1 MKIKISVFLIVIV
14 LILSVGYYIN
24 TNYFEKDNKESNI
37 SPKDKYEFAL
47 MKWVEIFQPSTLSYE
62 DRLKELR
69 WFQSVTK
76 EFRGKKIKTVAEN
89 IDTHY
94 WESRVLAK
102 AFGELTGIHVEH
114 EIVGEGDLVVLIDE
128 QIKKNKIHYDAYV
141 NDADMVGT
149 HLRTQGVVVLSD
161 YMKGEGKKYTNP
173 YLDLN
178 DFLNLEFGQDYD
190 GNQLQLP
197 DQQFANLYWFRY
209 DWFSR
214 EDIKKKFKDLY
225 GYELGVPINW
235 AAYEDI
241 AEFFTKTKI
250 DGKKVY
256 GHLDYGKPSPSL
268 GWRFTDAWFSIAG
281 VGDKGL
287 PNGIPVDEWGI
298 RVENKIPVGS
308 SVTRGGA
315 VNGPAAVYAL
325 TKYIEWLKKYAP
337 PEASDWEWVDAG
349 PMASRGDIAQRIFQY
364 ITWLSDLRFHKED
377 SPVCDKYG
385 NPKWRVAPTPHG
397 KYWEEGMKVG
407 YQDAGS
413 WTIPKNVEGEN
424 RAIAWI
430 WAQFAVSKT
439 VDLKKFT
446 IGGTPIRKSTI
457 FSEYLSE
464 NIEQYGGLIEFYR
477 SLERK
482 KWTDSGPNVP
492 YYPGM
497 AALWWKN
504 IAKAISG
511 TMTPQ
516 EALDQLAKEQD
527 SLMKNLK
534 MNAYSPKLNPEKSRE
549 YWLNKPGAPKA
560 EKKEEKPKTVPYEE
574 LLKQWQK

>member
-1 MKIKISVFLIVIV
+1 MKFFSQTKEIKKSV
-14 LILSVGYYIN
+14 
-24 TNYFEKDNKESNI
+24 SN
-37 SPKDKYEFAL
+37 DKYEQAL
-47 MKWVEIFQPSTLSYE
+47 EKWAEIFQPSTLSYE
-62 DRLKELR
+62 ERVKELR
-69 WFQSVTK
+69 WFQNITK
-76 EFRGKKIKTVAEN
+76 EFKGESIRTVAEN

-94 WESRVLAK
+94 WESRVLTK
-102 AFGELTGIHVEH
+102 AFEELTGIHVEH
-114 EIVGEGDLVVLIDE
+114 DIIGEGDLVVLIDE
-128 QIKKNKIHYDAYV
+128 QIKKDKIIYDAYV

-149 HLRTQGVVVLSD
+149 HLRTQGVVILSD
-161 YMKGEGKKYTNP
+161 YMKEEGKKYTNP
-173 YLDLN
+173 YLDLD

-214 EDIKKKFKDLY
+214 DDIKKKFKDKY
-225 GYELGVPINW
+225 GYELGVPVNW

-241 AEFFTKTKI
+241 AEFFTNTKI

-268 GWRFTDAWFSIAG
+268 GWRFTDAWLSIAG

-287 PNGIPVDEWGI
+287 PNGLPVDEWGI

-308 SVTRGGA
+308 SVTRGGDL
-315 VNGPAAVYAL
+315 NGPAAVYAL
-325 TKYIEWLKKYAP
+325 TKYIEWLEKYAP
-337 PEASDWEWVDAG
+337 PEALQWEWVDAG
-349 PMASRGDIAQRIFQY
+349 PMGSRGDIAQRVFQY

-385 NPKWRVAPTPHG
+385 KPKWRVAPTPHG

-413 WTIPKNVEGEN
+413 WTIPKNITGN
-424 RAIAWI
+424 KRAMAWI

-439 VDLKKFT
+439 VDLKKFI

-457 FSEYLSE
+457 NSEYLTQNS
-464 NIEQYGGLIEFYR
+464 EQYGGLIEFYR
-477 SLERK
+477 SPERK

-504 IAKAISG
+504 ISKAISKDL
-511 TMTPQ
+511 TPQ
-516 EALDQLAKEQD
+516 EAMDKLANEQD
-527 SLMKNLK
+527 KLMASLK
-534 MNAYSPKLNPEKSRE
+534 MKAYSPKLNEEKSRE
-549 YWLNKPGAPKA
+549 YWFAQPGAPKA
-560 EKKEEKPKTVPYEE
+560 EMREEKPKTVPYEE
-574 LLKQWQK
+574 LLKQWKQ